1 MFCHLIALLAHLC
14 VAREKSNL
22 QLYIADDFLPSSHN
36 SIQEHGRRKLRT
48 TRSSARSSARS
59 SVKVYASYSLA
70 KKTKKRKSHSYDDDD
85 DDDEDDDGDDEA
97 EGYEGYESENS
108 NVQVIVLRGFT
119 SLAFYLLF

>member
-1 MFCHLIALLAHLC
+1 MI
-14 VAREKSNL
+14 S
-22 QLYIADDFLPSSHN
+22 FLPATIVFKAGNHCFLCSYFA
-36 SIQEHGRRKLRT
+36 IEHGRRKLRT